1 MMYFVILKG
10 VESFVH
16 DDPFLRY
23 FTEYKVSSGIKERT
37 LTAHISDSS
46 KKTLRRYVVDKEG
59 G

>member
-1 MMYFVILKG
+1 MMYFVILRK
-10 VESFVH
+10 VESFVR
-16 DDPFLRY
+16 DDTFLRY